1 MCSGYVVRTG
11 RDTIVFD
18 HGFGAHHRLLELGI
32 SATEVTHAF
41 FSHHHY
47 DHVGDYPRLLLTRWD
62 QGAGRVPEL
71 CVYGPPGLELITQR
85 LIADD
90 GAFGLDLISRTRN
103 QASIDVYRARG
114 GQGERARPQ
123 PVVRELRAG
132 EVIRNE
138 AWSVEV
144 AEVNHFAPH
153 LTSYGYRL
161 EAEGKS
167 FVYSGDTGP
176 CRALAS
182 LARNCDVLVHMCHY
196 LTGTAPSTIFAAFT
210 MGHIEVAQ
218 LGRTDF
224 VEIGGVLATAR
235 RAAGGG
241 VIGRRAHAGHGP
253 DVTYGRGREHGL
265 RTGRHR
271 HAPGDHGRCRWRGR
285 QRGPRRLSRLTR
297 LRQRGFRESHRQ
309 CARRQRGCQDQ
320 RRRDHSRRARA
331 AAAQA

>member
-1 MCSGYVVRTG
+1 MRLWLLGTGTPTPSLRRMCSGYVVRT
-11 RDTIVFD
+11 RNDTIVFD

-32 SATEVTHAF
+32 AATDVTHAF

-47 DHVGDYPRLLLTRWD
+47 DHIGDYPRLLLTRWD
-62 QGAGRVPEL
+62 QGAGRIPEL
-71 CVYGPPGLELITQR
+71 CVYGPPGLDLITKR

-114 GQGERARPQ
+114 GEGERARPQ
-123 PVVRELRAG
+123 PVLRELRSG
-132 EVIRNE
+132 EVVRHNE
-138 AWSVEV
+138 WSVEV

-176 CRALAS
+176 CRALAA

-196 LTGTAPSTIFAAFT
+196 LTGTAPSKTFAAFT

-218 LGRTDF
+218 LARDTN
-224 VEIGGVLATAR
+224 VKSLVLS
-235 RAAGGG
+235 
-241 VIGRRAHAGHGP
+241 H
-253 DVTYGRGREHGL
+253 VTEQFDRPGL
-265 RTGRHR
+265 RERVLREVFEIYKGDVFFGEDLTEVPFDPP
-271 HAPGDHGRCRWRGR
+271 APA
-285 QRGPRRLSRLTR
+285 RL
-297 LRQRGFRESHRQ
+297 
-309 CARRQRGCQDQ
+309 D
-320 RRRDHSRRARA
+320 
-331 AAAQA
+331 